1 MNNKELVAKLLE
13 EQSAGSDRDNDV
25 VIGKMRAVAGNLFK
39 RYGVPEFDY
48 QSELET
54 LSHAFSDDENY
65 RKAKKLVGLSVDFT
79 GDDRVDRP
87 LIIGAFALALGNV
100 IRIGGDGNNP
110 IIVQYVQKDFAAKS
124 GISDFEIMDGL
135 GGWVAVGNSSNYW
148 DGHGKVNVEKQIN
161 LNRPSRANREEIPP
175 GSEGIKRTAKKMKS
189 LTLQYLQDDFFANDR
204 KLLRNWAKDV
214 LKRKDVTDR
223 GDYMKAFADQLSDPN
238 CVRYIKDPTFLR
250 AGQIESREWLQIPS
264 KTLNVGCADCD
275 DLCLVISSLALMCGL
290 GVTIR
295 IAGCNPSRRTSYS
308 HVYNLLHY
316 NNENG
321 TGGVD
326 GFTGEK
332 DVFVDV
338 VYQKRLGRGKGYGIE
353 PRRFIFFDTKVL

>member
-13 EQSAGSDRDNDV
+13 EQSAGSTKDNDV
-25 VIGKMRAVAGNLFK
+25 VIGKMRAVAGSLFK

-54 LSHAFSDDENY
+54 LSHAFSNDENY
-65 RKAKKLVGLSVDFT
+65 GKAKKLVGLSVDFT
-79 GDDRVDRP
+79 GDDLVDRP

-110 IIVQYVQKDFAAKS
+110 IIVQYVQKDFASKS
-124 GISDFEIMDGL
+124 GISDFEIVDGL
-135 GGWVAVGNSSNYW
+135 GGWVVVGAKSNYW
-148 DGHGKVNVEKQIN
+148 DGYGGINIKKQIN
-161 LNRPSRANREEIPP
+161 LDRPSRASREEIPL

-204 KLLRNWAKDV
+204 KLLRNWARDV
-214 LKRKDVTDR
+214 LKRKGVTDKS
-223 GDYMKAFADQLSDPN
+223 DYMKTLADELSNPLV
-238 CVRYIKDPTFLR
+238 VRYMKDPFFLR
-250 AGQIESREWLQIPS
+250 RGVVESKEFLTVPGKLLDVGAG
-264 KTLNVGCADCD
+264 DCD
-275 DLCLVISSLALMCGL
+275 CMTNFISCISAMCGL

-295 IAGCNPSRRTSYS
+295 IAGCNQLRKKSYS

-332 DVFVDV
+332 DVFVDI
-338 VYQKRLGRGKGYGIE
+338 VYQKRGGIYGKE
-353 PRRFIFFDTKVL
+353 PRRFIFFDTRVI

>member
-65 RKAKKLVGLSVDFT
+65 RKAKKLVGMSVDFT

-100 IRIGGDGNNP
+100 IRIGGDSNNP

-135 GGWVAVGNSSNYW
+135 GGWVAVKNSSNYW
-148 DGHGKVNVEKQIN
+148 DGYGKVNVEKQIN

-175 GSEGIKRTAKKMKS
+175 GSEGIKRTAKKMKE

-204 KLLRNWAKDV
+204 KLLHGWARNV
-214 LKRKDVTDR
+214 LKEKGVTDR
-223 GDYMKAFADQLSDPN
+223 GDYMKAFADKLANPLV
-238 CVRYIKDPTFLR
+238 VRYMKDPVFLR
-250 AGQIESREWLQIPS
+250 KGAIESKEFLTVPG
-264 KTLNVGCADCD
+264 KLLDTGVGDCD
-275 DLCLVISSLALMCGL
+275 CLCNFVSCISAMCGL

>member
-54 LSHAFSDDENY
+54 LSHAFSNDENY
-65 RKAKKLVGLSVDFT
+65 KKAKKLVGQSVDFT

-100 IRIGGDGNNP
+100 IKIGGDGNNP
-110 IIVQYVQKDFAAKS
+110 IIVQYVEKNFAAKS
-124 GISDFEIMDGL
+124 GISDFQIVDGL
-135 GGWVAVGNSSNYW
+135 GGWVAVGAESNYW

-175 GSEGIKRTAKKMKS
+175 GSDGIKRTAKKMKE

-204 KLLRNWAKDV
+204 KLLRNWAQGV
-214 LKRKDVTDR
+214 LKEKGVTDR
-223 GDYMKAFADQLSDPN
+223 EDYMKAFADRLSDPLV
-238 CVRYIKDPTFLR
+238 VRYEKDPVFLKNGR
-250 AGQIESREWLQIPS
+250 IESRELLQLPS
-264 KTLNVGCADCD
+264 RVLSYGVADCD
-275 DLCLVISSLALMCGL
+275 CTSLLCGALAGLCGL
-290 GVTIR
+290 GVTYR
-295 IAGCNPSRRTSYS
+295 IAACAPNKSGYT
-308 HVYNLLHY
+308 HVYCIINY
-316 NNENG
+316 DG
-321 TGGVD
+321 SGVID
-326 GFTGEK
+326 GFIGTK
-332 DVFVDV
+332 DVFVDI
-338 VYQKRLGRGKGYGIE
+338 VYQKRLKGKGYGIE
-353 PRRFIFFDTKVL
+353 PKQHKFFDTKVL